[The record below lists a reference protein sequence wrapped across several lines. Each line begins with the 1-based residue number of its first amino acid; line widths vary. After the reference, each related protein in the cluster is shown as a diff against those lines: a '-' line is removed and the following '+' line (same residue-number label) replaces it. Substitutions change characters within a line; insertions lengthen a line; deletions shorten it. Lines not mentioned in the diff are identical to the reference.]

1 MKKLF
6 APLLASALLLLSG
19 CAQQDDGKIKIGAS
33 FCAFNDTFQMY
44 MKDAMDA
51 KAAELGD
58 VDIVYTDGKEDI
70 TQQLAQ
76 VENFIAQG
84 MDSIIVC
91 PSSTDATK
99 PITNAAIKAGIDI
112 VYLNRKP
119 DYMPDGT
126 YYVGSDERVA
136 GNIQGQFVADK
147 LHGKGKVGILMGI
160 PGGDNTLNRTEGVKE
175 IIAQNEDMSV
185 IREQTGRWMRDLGMT
200 VAENW
205 ISAGDN
211 LAAII
216 ANNDDMAL
224 GAITALEANNMKD
237 DVIVVGV
244 DATPD
249 ALAYMEEGRLD
260 ATVFQ
265 DAKGQGEGSLMAA
278 YKLAKKEP
286 VEKETWIPFELVTPE
301 NYKNYL

>member
-1 MKKLF
+1 MKKLTTM
-6 APLLASALLLLSG
+6 LLVSSMAILAG
-19 CAQQDDGKIKIGAS
+19 CGQKDDGRIKIGAS

-58 VDIVYTDGKEDI
+58 VDVVYTDGKEDI
-70 TQQLAQ
+70 TIQLSQ

-84 MDSIIVC
+84 MDSMIVC
-91 PSSTDATK
+91 PTNGDAAK
-99 PITNAAIKAGIDI
+99 SISDAAIKAGISI

-119 DYMPDGT
+119 TELPEGT
-126 YYVGSDERVA
+126 YYVGSDERTA
-136 GNIQGQFVADK
+136 GQIQGKFIAEK
-147 LHGKGKVGILMGI
+147 LQGKGQVGVIMGL
-160 PGGDNTLNRTEGVKE
+160 PGLDNTVKRTEGVKDILKDYPE
-175 IIAQNEDMSV
+175 MDV
-185 IREQTGRWMRDLGMT
+185 TREQTGRWMRDLGMS

-205 ISAGDN
+205 ITSGDN
-211 LAAII
+211 MAAII

-224 GAITALEANNMKD
+224 GAVAALEASNMKD
-237 DVIVVGV
+237 KVLVMGI

-249 ALAYMEEGRLD
+249 ALAFMKDGRLD

-265 DAKGQGEGSLMAA
+265 DPIGQGAGSLMVA
-278 YKLAKKEP
+278 YNLAMKQP

-301 NYKNYL
+301 NYKDYL